1 MRLTEK
7 TESGE
12 IRQLTTRANVLC
24 RLAELEDKL
33 ESGQALELPFNV
45 GEKVYLVRRNRN
57 LKWVVSRTKV
67 TMYLIHNRLLV
78 KCACD
83 SEWHEPQDMFAT
95 KEQAEARLKE
105 LKGKL

>member
-33 ESGQALELPFNV
+33 ESGQALELPFMLA
-45 GEKVYLVRRNRN
+45 KKFILY
-57 LKWVVSRTKV
+57 
-67 TMYLIHNRLLV
+67 
-78 KCACD
+78 
-83 SEWHEPQDMFAT
+83 
-95 KEQAEARLKE
+95 AEIEILN
-105 LKGKL
+105 G

>member
-57 LKWVVSRTKV
+57 LKCQQTTTKL
-67 TMYLIHNRLLV
+67 TKNLKHNRHKD
-78 KCACD
+78 KCASD
-83 SEWHEPQDMFAT
+83 SERHEPQDMFAT
-95 KEQAEARLKE
+95 KEQAETRLKE
-105 LKGKL
+105 LQENL